1 MSAPAVR
8 REAVGDVIERHGL
21 SQRHAC
27 RLVGLNRAGYRT
39 PPRPDHNAWLR
50 VRLKELAEARTR
62 FGAPRLYIL
71 LRREGHVI
79 NHKRVTRIYRQE
91 GLSLRRKRRKKR
103 ISHLRVVRP
112 APTRVNQ
119 RWSMDFVMD
128 SLWNGR
134 RFRALTIVDDFSR
147 ESPAIEVDQSLS
159 GLRVSR
165 VLDRLA
171 EVRGLPQVITVDNGP
186 EFQSRVLDQW
196 AYEHSVR
203 LQFIQPGRPTEN
215 AYIESFNG
223 RFREECLNETVFM
236 NLADARNKTERWRQ
250 DYNTHRPHSSL
261 DGMTPAEFAQ
271 RHLVMQNSAGT
282 NSQLVKG
289 LG

>member
-1 MSAPAVR
+1 V
-8 REAVGDVIERHGL
+8 
-21 SQRHAC
+21 
-27 RLVGLNRAGYRT
+27 
-39 PPRPDHNAWLR
+39 
-50 VRLKELAEARTR
+50 
-62 FGAPRLYIL
+62 L

-79 NHKRVTRIYRQE
+79 NHKRVTRIYQQE

-112 APTRVNQ
+112 APTQVNQ

-134 RFRALTIVDDFSR
+134 RFRALTIVDDLSR
-147 ESPAIEVDQSLS
+147 ESPAIEVDRCLS

-171 EVRGLPQVITVDNGP
+171 DERGLPEVITVDNGP
-186 EFQSRVLDQW
+186 EFQSRALDQW
-196 AYEHSVR
+196 AYDHGVR
-203 LQFIQPGRPTEN
+203 LQFIRPGKPVEN

-223 RFREECLNETVFM
+223 RFREECLNEMVFM
-236 NLADARNKTERWRQ
+236 NLADARNKIERWRQ
-250 DYNTHRPHSSL
+250 DYNTRRPHSSL

-271 RHLVMQNSAGT
+271 HHLVMQNSAET
-282 NSQLVKG
+282 NSPLA
-289 LG
+289 